1 MCLKPF
7 EAKRKLRE
15 FAKDTSRIMLSKHAR
30 ERMCERNISF
40 KQILCCFEHGDIT
53 EGPYLDTRGDCKLN
67 ITVRTAGEDI
77 TTTVAIRS
85 RDDGDYSIIVTAFI
99 E

>member
-1 MCLKPF
+1 MCLSAF

-15 FAKDTSRIMLSKHAR
+15 FAKDTGKIMLSKHVR
-30 ERMCERNISF
+30 ERMFERKISF

-53 EGPYLDTRGDCKLN
+53 EGPYLDIRGDCKLN
-67 ITVRTAGEDI
+67 ITVRTAGEII

-85 RDDGDYSIIVTAFI
+85 NDDGEFSIVVTAFI

>member
-1 MCLKPF
+1 MCLSTF

-15 FAKDTSRIMLSKHAR
+15 FAKDTGKIMLSKHAR
-30 ERMCERNISF
+30 ERMVERNISY

-53 EGPYLDTRGDCKLN
+53 EGPYLNTRGDCKLN
-67 ITVRTAGEDI
+67 ITVRTAGETI

-85 RDDGDYSIIVTAFI
+85 CNNGDSSIVVTAFI